1 LLGLINEILDLSKIE
16 SGRLE
21 ICAAPKHLPELLRD
35 LLATARPLAEANHN
49 KLKLSVHED
58 LPPLMIDEGRVRQC
72 LFNLISNGCKFTRN
86 GTIEVSASFA
96 NQVVTIACSDTGI
109 GIDEEFMERLFEPF
123 EQANN
128 ASNMAPTGTGLGLA
142 ITRRL
147 ARAMGGDVSVQ
158 SSPGKGSVFT
168 LTFHAMPVEET
179 DRQAA

>member
-1 LLGLINEILDLSKIE
+1 
-16 SGRLE
+16 
-21 ICAAPKHLPELLRD
+21 
-35 LLATARPLAEANHN
+35 
-49 KLKLSVHED
+49 
-58 LPPLMIDEGRVRQC
+58 MIDEGRVRQC